1 MAPDGYFQKMMKKIA
16 CFFVFALAILTASG
30 ADDSFSGRE
39 KLNPDPGNLYCVGRG
54 MVNIGTAI
62 VELPRNVVYENHEF
76 PVMGSLIGLEKG
88 CFFTMYRMFAGL
100 YDVMSLGFSG
110 NLCYGN
116 KFPDLVFY
124 SPWEP
129 DK

>member
-1 MAPDGYFQKMMKKIA
+1 MASGCNLQKMMKK
-16 CFFVFALAILTASG
+16 FVSLFVFSLIILTAAG
-30 ADDSFSGRE
+30 ADDSFAGRE
-39 KLNPDPGNLYCVGRG
+39 KLNPDPGNFYCVGRG

-88 CFFTMYRMFAGL
+88 SFFTMYRMFAGL
-100 YDVMSLGFSG
+100 YDIMSLGFSG

-116 KFPDLVFY
+116 KFPDFVFY
-124 SPWEP
+124 SPWVP

>member
-1 MAPDGYFQKMMKKIA
+1 MMKY
-16 CFFVFALAILTASG
+16 CLHFFIFALLTLTATA
-30 ADDSFSGRE
+30 ADDLLVGRD
-39 KLNPDPGNLYCVGRG
+39 KLNPDPSNLYCVGRG
-54 MVNIGTAI
+54 MANIGTAI
-62 VELPRNVVYENHEF
+62 VELPRNVVYENYEF

-88 CFFTMYRMFAGL
+88 AFFTMYRMFAGL

-110 NLCYGN
+110 NLCYGD

-124 SPWEP
+124 SPWQP